1 VKLSP
6 AAAGI
11 LLAAAALG
19 GCGQHPGAGAATG
32 QTPTPPAS
40 PATGGGL
47 PTPPA
52 GPDAPSSTAP
62 TAAADAGLPAQAG
75 YPTGSPAG
83 APTAGRTNGI
93 NYGDPKAVAAAWI
106 TARWTYD
113 AAINGQYPAALDAA
127 GLLSAAFAARSGP
140 TAGQTQA
147 AAASGDTASCKV
159 THAGIATEAPNTT
172 TTNYVTVDFVRSR
185 GYRGA
190 PKPQLQQVEW
200 SMRLIRDPQFAG
212 RPWRV
217 DAVVIG
223 DS

>member
-11 LLAAAALG
+11 VLAAVALG
-19 GCGQHPGAGAATG
+19 GCGPRAGAAAG
-32 QTPTPPAS
+32 QTPTS
-40 PATGGGL
+40 PATPVAAGSSS
-47 PTPPA
+47 TPPA

-62 TAAADAGLPAQAG
+62 TAAADAGQPAQAG
-75 YPTGSPAG
+75 HPTGGPAG

-106 TARWTYD
+106 TARWTYN

-127 GLLSAAFAARSGP
+127 GLLSAAFAARSAP
-140 TAGQTQA
+140 TAGQIQE

-159 THAGIATEAPNTT
+159 THAGIATEAPNTPA
-172 TTNYVTVDFVRSR
+172 TNYVTVDFVRSR

-190 PKPQLQQVEW
+190 PKPQLQQAEW

-217 DAVVIG
+217 DAIVIG